1 MKYCGNTIEAIAEQK
16 AGIIKE
22 GVPVVTTAEEP
33 ALSVIARKAYA
44 MHSRL
49 YALDHSFDVVGNA
62 GPEDPATG
70 QMVTVREKF
79 GFAITTVLPLLGKH
93 QRINCAA
100 AVMTLLLLARH
111 EKKLTRTALEMV
123 SATSSGPDD
132 FKSLRPAIQTSSS
145 TALIIRPALRLFA
158 RPMKTSLET
167 ASGSSCFRS

>member
-22 GVPVVTTAEEP
+22 GVPVVTTADGA
-33 ALSVIARKAYA
+33 ALKVIARKAYE

-70 QMVTVREKF
+70 QMVTVREKY

-93 QRINCAA
+93 QRTNCAA
-100 AVMTLLLLARH
+100 AIMTLLILARH
-111 EKKLTRTALEMV
+111 EKKLTRTVLERHPPRPV
-123 SATSSGPDD
+123 AGP
-132 FKSLRPAIQTSSS
+132 LPGLQGR
-145 TALIIRPALRLFA
+145 
-158 RPMKTSLET
+158 
-167 ASGSSCFRS
+167 